1 MARLVARTS
10 AYKILGSVAVLGA
23 VLLSSGT
30 TAGASG
36 FAGAVTTGPSSFSSG
51 TVQLKGTT
59 SGSNYCY
66 STGTGSGGTVTAANA
81 QTCGSGSPLPTTELQ
96 STGSAMA
103 TTTLSSVGTVN
114 ATSSTVASASCG
126 VAQLAD
132 ASTATDWTGIA
143 PDTALAFK
151 GLTYQATGPFTPSTQ
166 AVTTDGSTAWAE
178 TTTEY
183 TNPETF
189 TVLVWLK
196 TIAPQG
202 VIVAF
207 ANQQD
212 PFTNTPTKEDRAL
225 WVDSAG
231 KLVWAVY
238 DGAYDEL
245 TSTAAVNTGSWVFVA
260 ASVGAAGTAL
270 YVNGTRVAFSTTVTA
285 ARNYSGWWTM
295 AYEHL
300 SGWSSE
306 LPTSDYF
313 NGSIAQLAIVPSQL
327 TATQVTTLYGDTTLS
342 SYTTGVSALGPANNW
357 ALNDSGSVAY
367 EGPVPGATASTA
379 LVDASGNANTGTAE
393 GGTTLGASGPSTL
406 GAGAIA
412 LNGSSG
418 YVQTANSY
426 NNPEGF
432 SLVAWFK
439 TSSASGGTVIGFDS
453 TQGNGAPASYD
464 RLLWVDN
471 SGKLVW
477 GVYTGTTAEVTSASA
492 YNNGAWHMVVAEIGS
507 SGQQLWVDGTQVA
520 VNTSVTSAQSYTGYW
535 HLGWAYVGTAWP
547 DYPTSLYLS
556 GSLSEAAVVPAQL
569 TAAQISDLYTAP
581 SAPAFTAE
589 MAQLS
594 PTSYWP
600 LQDSA
605 TNVCGTTEVTVQQTV
620 GSTNTCIYPAAAG
633 ACAAPSAAH
642 LVTGLGART
651 GGTAPTTSTPVTIT
665 VVMEL
670 SSASGTAVAGL
681 HILPAISFASAGP
694 STLWSAQI
702 AYPAAG
708 AEL

>member
-1 MARLVARTS
+1 MWL
-10 AYKILGSVAVLGA
+10 
-23 VLLSSGT
+23 
-30 TAGASG
+30 
-36 FAGAVTTGPSSFSSG
+36 
-51 TVQLKGTT
+51 
-59 SGSNYCY
+59 
-66 STGTGSGGTVTAANA
+66 
-81 QTCGSGSPLPTTELQ
+81 E
-96 STGSAMA
+96 
-103 TTTLSSVGTVN
+103 
-114 ATSSTVASASCG
+114 TSS
-126 VAQLAD
+126 AQ
-132 ASTATDWTGIA
+132 
-143 PDTALAFK
+143 
-151 GLTYQATGPFTPSTQ
+151 
-166 AVTTDGSTAWAE
+166 GS
-178 TTTEY
+178 
-183 TNPETF
+183 
-189 TVLVWLK
+189 
-196 TIAPQG
+196 
-202 VIVAF
+202 IVGF

-212 PFTNTPTKEDRAL
+212 PFTTTPTREDRAL
-225 WVDSAG
+225 WVDSTG

-238 DGAYDEL
+238 DGAYDEI
-245 TSTAAVNTGSWVFVA
+245 TSTAAVDTGAWVFVA
-260 ASVGAAGTAL
+260 ASVGPAGTAL
-270 YVNGTRVAFSTTVTA
+270 YVNGAKVASSSAVTV

-295 AYEHL
+295 AYEYL
-300 SGWSSE
+300 SGWSDMPTSNYFKGSISE
-306 LPTSDYF
+306 LAVIP
-313 NGSIAQLAIVPSQL
+313 AQL
-327 TATQVTTLYGDTTLS
+327 TAGQVTTLYGDTTLS
-342 SYTTGVSALGPANNW
+342 SYTTGVSALSPANYW
-357 ALNDSGSVAY
+357 ALNDSGSVPY
-367 EGPVPGATASTA
+367 EGAVPGGTASTA
-379 LVDASGNANTGTAE
+379 LVDASGNANTGTAQ

-418 YVQTANSY
+418 YVETASSY
-426 NNPEGF
+426 ANPEGF

-439 TSSASGGTVIGFDS
+439 TSSAAGGTIMGFGS
-453 TQGNGAPASYD
+453 TQGNGVPSSYD

-507 SGQQLWVDGTQVA
+507 SGQQLWVDGAQVA
-520 VNTSVTSAQSYTGYW
+520 VNASVTSAQSYTGYW

-569 TAAQISDLYTAP
+569 TAAQVSGLYTAP
-581 SAPAFTAE
+581 STAAFTTE

-620 GSTNTCIYPAAAG
+620 SSTNTCLYPAAAG
-633 ACAAPSAAH
+633 TCAVPSAAH
-642 LVTGLGART
+642 LVTGLGVRT

-670 SSASGTAVAGL
+670 SSVSGTGVAGL
-681 HILPAISFASAGP
+681 HILPAISFAIAGP
-694 STLWSAQI
+694 STSWSAQV